1 MGIKNIILAINK
13 MDLVEYKE
21 KKYLHILED
30 YKKLGSWDEFFWMYY
45 EDIDLSK
52 RAAQLG
58 MKRVLLNNWHCIH
71 NHGGASR
78 KNISTTILTK
88 SEVIISSHKYI
99 QKHFGDAA
107 KLIAHSFIFTTTF
120 LELGLLSLFSKVKRG
135 MFKKLLGYWFGAK
148 A

>member
-1 MGIKNIILAINK
+1 
-13 MDLVEYKE
+13 
-21 KKYLHILED
+21 
-30 YKKLGSWDEFFWMYY
+30 MYY

-58 MKRVLLNNWHCIH
+58 MKRVLLNDWHCIH

-78 KNISTTILTK
+78 KNINTTILTK
-88 SEVIISSHKYI
+88 SEVVISSHKYI